1 MPMRSPYWDYVEL
14 EPIRVQ
20 LQVDRIDAATLRG
33 HLEEQTAEMQKS
45 AKLGRK
51 VFLIIEARD
60 GNRPPPEVRKLQAEW
75 MQEHS
80 ELIAATCLGMAF
92 VIESRLV
99 RGALTA
105 IFWVTPSPV
114 PYSVHPSLKEAL
126 DHARESCRKLGVQLP
141 AHADRPDAAARIES
155 AFERAMAGRIA
166 L

>member
-14 EPIRVQ
+14 DPIRVQ
-20 LQVDRIDAATLRG
+20 IQVDRIDAATLRS
-33 HLEEQTAEMQKS
+33 HLEEQTAAMQES

-75 MQEHS
+75 MQEHR
-80 ELIAATCLGMAF
+80 ELIAATCMGMAF
-92 VIESRLV
+92 VIENRLV

-114 PYSVHPSLKEAL
+114 PYSVHASLHEAL
-126 DHARESCRKLGVQLP
+126 DHARARCTQIGVQLP
-141 AHADRPDAAARIES
+141 EQAHRPDAAVRIES
-155 AFERAMAGRIA
+155 AFRRKLVDRIA